1 MTVSFRTVTPDAAL
15 QILRLRRD
23 ASRSEIKEAYRDLA
37 KIFHPDRFQD
47 DPRVQAKAEAEFKQL
62 IAAYEAL
69 KSYRPSVVRAAPASH
84 RKARPHA
91 QAAPPPQQPAEGAAP
106 PRTPPPP
113 DPRAARKPEQRGGR
127 PAPPS
132 ASPRIILAGV
142 VIWGMGVMF
151 GVLLG
156 FALLSQ
162 ACSEPSLGW

>member
-1 MTVSFRTVTPDAAL
+1 MTVSFGTVTPDAAL
-15 QILRLRRD
+15 QILRLGRE
-23 ASRSEIKEAYRDLA
+23 ATRSQIKEAYRDLA

-62 IAAYEAL
+62 ITAYEAL
-69 KSYRPSVVRAAPASH
+69 KSYRPSVVRAAPASP
-84 RKARPHA
+84 RKARPPA
-91 QAAPPPQQPAEGAAP
+91 QPAPPPPPPAESAAP
-106 PRTPPPP
+106 PRTPSP
-113 DPRAARKPEQRGGR
+113 DPRSTRKPEQRGR

-132 ASPRIILAGV
+132 ASPRIIIAGV
-142 VIWGMGVMF
+142 VVWGMGVLF

>member
-15 QILRLRRD
+15 QILRLGRD
-23 ASRSEIKEAYRDLA
+23 ASRSQIKEAYRDLA

-47 DPRVQAKAEAEFKQL
+47 DPRVQAKAEAEFKLL

-69 KSYRPSVVRAAPASH
+69 KSYRPSVVRAAPASP
-84 RKARPHA
+84 RKARPPA
-91 QAAPPPQQPAEGAAP
+91 QPAPPPPPPAESAAP
-106 PRTPPPP
+106 PRTPSP
-113 DPRAARKPEQRGGR
+113 DPRSTRKPEQRGGR

-132 ASPRIILAGV
+132 ASPRIIIAGV